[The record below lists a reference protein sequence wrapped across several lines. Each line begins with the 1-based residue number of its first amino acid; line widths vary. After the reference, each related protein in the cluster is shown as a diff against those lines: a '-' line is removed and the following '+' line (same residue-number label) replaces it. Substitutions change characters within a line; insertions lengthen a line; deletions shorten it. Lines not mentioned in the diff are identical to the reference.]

1 MCPSDRHSSSSS
13 TPRLAAPNRSVLKVS
28 GGVRTC
34 RQLALPDSILVSLPA
49 GWEGKSCVWAH
60 TERPPAFFG
69 RIKAQPLDSS
79 ATGPAALLARLER
92 LGTKWECTGTLPSAK
107 ADPIWAK
114 EALTHNTPQHGLW
127 LSLTK
132 QQEPSQAGVL
142 PPHSPPEAGAPPPQ
156 TVAGNLPATA
166 DGTSCLANEPAG
178 FNSYLPL
185 TLIRASL
192 GHSFVSITS
201 LRLWLRDVNL
211 GPPLGWPPSSQPP
224 TESCCLTVP

>member
-1 MCPSDRHSSSSS
+1 MC
-13 TPRLAAPNRSVLKVS
+13 
-28 GGVRTC
+28 G
-34 RQLALPDSILVSLPA
+34 
-49 GWEGKSCVWAH
+49 H
-60 TERPPAFFG
+60 TQKG
-69 RIKAQPLDSS
+69 HQPSS
-79 ATGPAALLARLER
+79 AGSKLSLLTALLPVLLPYWPDWKGWGQNGSAQGLFLVPRQIPSGPRKL
-92 LGTKWECTGTLPSAK
+92 LHTTPPSTGSGC
-107 ADPIWAK
+107 
-114 EALTHNTPQHGLW
+114 H
-127 LSLTK
+127 
-132 QQEPSQAGVL
+132 SQSSR
-142 PPHSPPEAGAPPPQ
+142 SPPRQGSCLPIAPQKQGAPPPQ

-224 TESCCLTVP
+224 SESCCLTVP